1 MVVNVNISYDY
12 EEAQDSGFGLS
23 LKKVVKRAVKAPK
36 KITKRTVSMVKE
48 SGKELKKG
56 HIIKA
61 GSTWVAPVVAGGL
74 TVMNPLYAVPAVARM
89 TSDDKKKI
97 DRMSVVSPLAIGSIS
112 DRKLQKKAAIGW
124 GAAAVAV
131 GAAAVIGAGAGASA
145 AAGEAATGAGAA
157 GAGTA
162 AAGTAAGVGAGT
174 LATVGT
180 GLAVASTTVGLA
192 EKTGLIKD
200 KEGQELVEVPAGPE
214 AQAQQPIIA
223 GMLTKQNILIF
234 MGLSALTAIGYMVF
248 SKPVSRG

>member
-131 GAAAVIGAGAGASA
+131 GAAAVLG
-145 AAGEAATGAGAA
+145 A

-214 AQAQQPIIA
+214 AQAQQPIMA
-223 GMLTKQNILIF
+223 GMLTKQNILLF

-248 SKPVSRG
+248 SK